1 MAAEGPD
8 QSTGY
13 ELRTHLVVIKG
24 YAQMIL
30 RMLRRPDTPADEIL
44 PHAEALNEQID
55 RMRTTVDRLDD
66 EAR

>member
-8 QSTGY
+8 RSVGY

-24 YAQMIL
+24 YAQMVI
-30 RMLRRPDTPADEIL
+30 RMLRRPDTTAEDVL
-44 PHAEALNEQID
+44 PHAEALDQQID
-55 RMRTTVDRLDD
+55 RMQRAVERVDD